1 MPDYVSI
8 QNEPDYYTPYW
19 ETCLFGASEGASMN
33 GIAVAGYGQALDAV
47 YRAIQASDLATR
59 PVLLGPETTGFLGG
73 VVERYMAGLDLEQLG
88 GIAHH
93 LYGSTADNPAPDW
106 FNGSM
111 STVGAAAASVGLPA
125 FMTEYSPNSP
135 TMFDTAWLMNNA
147 LTLENVSAYIY
158 WELVWNP
165 TPPTGLVTIASPS
178 PSSPYTI
185 NDTYYALKHFARW
198 TDPGWVRVDATSS
211 GSAVRASAFVSPDG
225 GSLTLVLL
233 NAGGK
238 DHLVAVSL
246 SGFSYGSL
254 AVYRSSGD
262 SERTAQVAP
271 DSDGNILLPPR
282 SIATLTFTP

>member
-1 MPDYVSI
+1 
-8 QNEPDYYTPYW
+8 
-19 ETCLFGASEGASMN
+19 MN

-47 YRAIQASDLATR
+47 YRAIAASDLATR

-111 STVGAAAASVGLPA
+111 STVGAAAAGVGLPA

-211 GSAVRASAFVSPDG
+211 VSAVRASAFVSPDG

-246 SGFSYGSL
+246 NGFSYGSL